1 MPRGHRRSEP
11 RRRATSS
18 RARVPRR
25 RDLGGLAPRAARRSL
40 KSRASHPGAR
50 RRQTVD
56 VAGKQRCE
64 TENAGPDGRVRR
76 GVVHSPAGARAHRS
90 PDEPRGSPPTPY
102 QRKQT
107 PSCVRVGST
116 GTLRGDEWRGG
127 AVARATKPQTLKI
140 RRRVRTSRSG
150 HVSPELD
157 RVLTG
162 PPVRVVPRQNVTLI
176 QPRLLGIFDSRRTVN
191 RFDFMARQYVT

>member
-102 QRKQT
+102 QRRKTPCRACSSAKSEQT
-107 PSCVRVGST
+107 LHENNLKPLFADDFLFR
-116 GTLRGDEWRGG
+116 
-127 AVARATKPQTLKI
+127 ARAISMGRSQNLTIVPLDGKFNYCLLY
-140 RRRVRTSRSG
+140 TSDAAD
-150 HVSPELD
+150 E
-157 RVLTG
+157 
-162 PPVRVVPRQNVTLI
+162 
-176 QPRLLGIFDSRRTVN
+176 
-191 RFDFMARQYVT
+191 